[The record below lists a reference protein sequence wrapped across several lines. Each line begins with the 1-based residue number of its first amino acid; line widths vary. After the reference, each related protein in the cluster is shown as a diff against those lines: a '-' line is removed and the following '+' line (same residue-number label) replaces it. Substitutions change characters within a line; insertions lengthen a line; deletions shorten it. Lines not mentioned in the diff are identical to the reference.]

1 MKWKWTLPYIL
12 SGVALMLGPGMT
24 TAQNER
30 DSDCAPGE
38 LPAGLY
44 TRTVPYNASME
55 YKVNEMY
62 LDDKADS
69 LRDVYVS
76 NMLRAQ
82 EKLHP
87 LMGRN
92 GYRAAVRAELP
103 GAPVGMHCVYG
114 QYTHLTRAL
123 TEMGDTLTI
132 IPHGGHTSCVG
143 FKYHMDKKYNTPEFA
158 DCIHNGVMYESDT
171 AYNAALDKYL
181 ARNRVTAE
189 TSDSVR
195 SEYAKKFAERNFSAD
210 GLDAGSILIVPR
222 YRGSRSKFHAIM
234 YLGRGRVEQ
243 GKFVADSTGR
253 HIYVGHNRENIGDLF
268 KTYDVSNVFAADT
281 RKIARAE
288 YSNELKRI
296 ESMDSAD
303 LISFLSNDKTPAFML
318 RSYPR
323 TTLVRMAR
331 DRYFNRSDMYMN
343 MPITTTLTSGI
354 PAPQIEFA
362 KNAILDLKLNQKTM

>member
-12 SGVALMLGPGMT
+12 SGMALMLGPGMT

-38 LPAGLY
+38 LPAELY
-44 TRTVPYNASME
+44 ARTVLYNASME

-132 IPHGGHTSCVG
+132 IPRGGHTSCVG
-143 FKYHMDKKYNTPEFA
+143 FKYHMGKKYNTPEFV

-181 ARNRVTAE
+181 VRNRVTAE

-268 KTYDVSNVFAADT
+268 KTYDTSNVFAADT

-288 YSNELKRI
+288 YAKELQRI
-296 ESMDSAD
+296 ESMTTDELVQFIAD
-303 LISFLSNDKTPAFML
+303 EKHPEKILHFYSRDML
-318 RSYPR
+318 MR
-323 TTLVRMAR
+323 LAR
-331 DRYFNRSDMYMN
+331 DKYFGRLSEILRPSLAHSLTKPDIL
-343 MPITTTLTSGI
+343 IT
-354 PAPQIEFA
+354 PQQ
-362 KNAILDLKLNQKTM
+362 LLLSQKLSHML